1 VRKLICTLQVSQKS
15 SAVYLAELFY
25 FQLVPKPPQKTA
37 FSTNKLYPQK
47 KQFLPL
53 NITTTQLPI
62 FLPIVSS
69 KRYYNKTK
77 VSKQNNLHK
86 HSSAQITH
94 TIPDKE

>member
-1 VRKLICTLQVSQKS
+1 MRKLICTLQVSQKS

-47 KQFLPL
+47 NNTKKQFLSL

-86 HSSAQITH
+86 RIKTKQPA
-94 TIPDKE
+94 